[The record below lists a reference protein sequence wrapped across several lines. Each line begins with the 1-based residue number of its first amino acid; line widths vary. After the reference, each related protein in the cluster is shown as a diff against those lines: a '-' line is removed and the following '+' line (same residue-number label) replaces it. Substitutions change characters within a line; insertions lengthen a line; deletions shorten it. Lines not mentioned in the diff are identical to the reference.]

1 MPEHALLKQE
11 GLKQEGLTQ
20 EGHRPVVHQRVAAE
34 HVLTCRP
41 VTDADELAAHFRIR
55 RDVFVGEQRLFTTT
69 DRDEHDDDD
78 RTIHVL
84 GLVDGVPAGAVRLY
98 PLSGDV
104 WKGDRLA
111 VLPEYRRA
119 RIGRPLVKCAVALA
133 TELGGS
139 RMDAQVQAPNVTFFK
154 VLGWSPVGA
163 PFDAYGVPHQQ
174 MSIELR

>member
-1 MPEHALLKQE
+1 MPEHALLNQG
-11 GLKQEGLTQ
+11 GLNQGRLPQ
-20 EGHRPVVHQRVAAE
+20 PGHQPAVRQRVAAE
-34 HVLTCRP
+34 HVLACRP
-41 VTDADELAAHFRIR
+41 VADADELTAHFRIR
-55 RDVFVGEQRLFTTT
+55 RDVFVGEQLLFPTT

-84 GLVDGVPAGAVRLY
+84 GLVDGVAAGAVRLY

-111 VLPEYRRA
+111 VLSEHRRA
-119 RIGRPLVKCAVALA
+119 GIGRPLVKCAVALA

-139 RMDAQVQAPNVTFFK
+139 RMDAQVQTRNVTFFK
-154 VLGWSPVGA
+154 VLGWSPVGE